1 MPRLPP
7 ALLLPA
13 LLALGACAT
22 GPELP
27 PAPPPPPGPA
37 APPVPDTCGAA
48 PFMALVGGPLAAF
61 DARLAR
67 GPVRVIGPGMMV
79 TQDYA
84 PTRLNISHDDRRII
98 TRIDC
103 G

>member
-1 MPRLPP
+1 MRLTRMTV
-7 ALLLPA
+7 LLPV
-13 LLALGACAT
+13 LLTIAACA
-22 GPELP
+22 
-27 PAPPPPPGPA
+27 PAPQPDPVMPAPGPV

-61 DARLAR
+61 DAAQAK
-67 GPVRVIGPGMMV
+67 GPVRVIGPGMLV
-79 TQDYA
+79 TQEYS
-84 PTRLNISHDDRRII
+84 PNRINISHDDRQII